1 VLDAL
6 ERDEDATEHAEA
18 LGDLVVELT
27 ETGMTYF
34 FLAPLELV
42 KMGFVVRQSA
52 SLGLSGVQSVM
63 SPMTRNILGRM
74 DDGQLRKI
82 SRFIRT
88 LM

>member
-6 ERDEDATEHAEA
+6 ERDEDATDHGDA
-18 LGDLVVELT
+18 LVDLVVELT
-27 ETGMTYF
+27 KTGMNYY

-42 KMGFVVRQSA
+42 NMGFVVRRSA
-52 SLGLSGVQSVM
+52 SLGVSGVLSVM
-63 SPMTRNILGRM
+63 SPMVRNVIGRM